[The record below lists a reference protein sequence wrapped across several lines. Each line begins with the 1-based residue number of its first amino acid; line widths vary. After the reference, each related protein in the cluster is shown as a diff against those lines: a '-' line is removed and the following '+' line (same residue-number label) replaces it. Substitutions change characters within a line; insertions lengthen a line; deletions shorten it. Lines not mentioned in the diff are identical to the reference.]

1 MVESNYLLVSKNTMK
16 HDKEATTYTKKV
28 AYNTLIQIVG
38 KILTTATSLVLIA
51 SLTRYLGVYG
61 YGQYTTIFS
70 YVSFAAVFADLG
82 FFWIMVRELS
92 KPDQKDHEKIFN
104 NIMTL
109 RSILGLIVFVVG
121 FFISFLIPA
130 YDTVIRYGIGII
142 SIGWFIITVNSTYVG
157 LFQSK
162 HKMDRATLAEVIGRL
177 IILGFVL
184 FFIKTG
190 YGLLA
195 IVSAYT
201 IGNAV
206 NLIVNMIFGSKYV
219 NFHLEFDTSIWKQM
233 FLEAWPMGIVLV
245 LHIIYLRVD
254 SVMLSIMKTPEDVG
268 IYGAPY
274 KILEILILVPGI
286 FMGNVFPIITR
297 YFHEKSDKIY
307 DAIQK
312 SFDFLSILAIPIV
325 VGVFMLA
332 TPIISLV
339 AGEQFLTSSTIGD
352 FMGHF
357 ANSAL
362 TLQVLIFATG
372 IIFFSNIFSS
382 TAVAIHKQKKLVWP
396 NVIFALANVVLNL
409 ILIPKLSY
417 IGASIATVITEFLVL
432 LIIWQV
438 VYKYLPKL
446 KINFK
451 VFTKAFLATI
461 VMGIVIYIMGNIN
474 MFIII
479 PVAVIVYFATLYLF
493 GGYDKNTIKMLTKKS
508 N

>member
-1 MVESNYLLVSKNTMK
+1 MN
-16 HDKEATTYTKKV
+16 DIKEKTTYTKKV

-92 KPDQKDHEKIFN
+92 KPNRKDHEKIFN

-109 RSILGLIVFVVG
+109 RSILGLIVFILG
-121 FFISFLIPA
+121 FAVSFLIPA
-130 YDTVIRYGIGII
+130 YDTTIRYGIGII
-142 SIGWFIITVNSTYVG
+142 SIGWFFITINSTYVG

-162 HKMDRATLAEVIGRL
+162 HKMDRATLSEVIGRL

-184 FFIKTG
+184 WFIKMG

-195 IVSAYT
+195 IVSAYA
-201 IGNAV
+201 IGNIV
-206 NLIVNMIFGSKYV
+206 NLIISMFFGSKFI
-219 NFHLEFDTSIWKQM
+219 NFRLRFDTDIWKKM

-245 LHIIYLRVD
+245 LHVVYLRVD
-254 SVMLSIMKTPEDVG
+254 SVMLSVMKTPEDVG

-274 KILEILILVPGI
+274 KILEILVLVPGI

-297 YFHEKSDKIY
+297 YFHEKSEKIY

-312 SFDFLSILAIPIV
+312 AFDFLSILALPIM

-332 TPIISLV
+332 SPIIAFV
-339 AGEQFLTSSTIGD
+339 AGDQFLTSSTIGD
-352 FMGHF
+352 FLGHY

-372 IIFFSNIFSS
+372 IIFFSNIFNS

-409 ILIPKLSY
+409 FLIPKYSY

-432 LIIWQV
+432 LIIWQI

-451 VFTKAFLATI
+451 IFAKAFLATL
-461 VMGIVIYIMGNIN
+461 VMGIIIYLMRDIN
-474 MFIII
+474 MFAII
-479 PVAVIVYFATLYLF
+479 PVAILVYFLALYLF
-493 GGYDKNTIKMLTKKS
+493 GGYDKNTIKMILKK
-508 N
+508 